1 MPSIFNAASFKPA
14 HLVLALPLVAA
25 ACGQAGAPTKSDI
38 QQVVTAKM
46 EQANKNASDNSLGL
60 LKGPYDVNNFA
71 VTGADCTPKENGI
84 YSCAV
89 TAQSKGGTNTATLA
103 FKKTNG
109 VWTLVTN

>member
-1 MPSIFNAASFKPA
+1 MRSQNNTLFPKTGR
-14 HLVLALPLVAA
+14 LLLALPLLAA
-25 ACGQAGAPTKSDI
+25 ACGQAGAPNKADI

-46 EQANKNASDNSLGL
+46 QQANQNASDNSLGL

-71 VTGADCTPKENGI
+71 VTGADCTPKDNGI

-89 TAQSKGGTNTATLA
+89 TAQSKTGLNTATLS
-103 FKKTNG
+103 FKKNNG